1 MNWCNPTSG
10 DCEWH
15 THLLYDFV
23 CPGTLNSEALLHH
36 FSSNC
41 IQDLHHT
48 KIHSII
54 DIRTITY
61 KYIYILYHFSQQFL
75 VKHLSTNLLMIS
87 LKNLSDFRSSPPGS
101 QHPKAPLFACPSG
114 IQQRSRHGGWCL
126 NLRFRWKYV
135 SKLKHFPKYKDVQ
148 GENSDEDLWNHRP

>member
-1 MNWCNPTSG
+1 MPLWFCEDELVQPNKW

-87 LKNLSDFRSSPPGS
+87 LKNLSDFRSS
-101 QHPKAPLFACPSG
+101 HLALN
-114 IQQRSRHGGWCL
+114 IQRRHFSHVRLASNKGVVTVVGA
-126 NLRFRWKYV
+126 
-135 SKLKHFPKYKDVQ
+135 
-148 GENSDEDLWNHRP
+148 